1 MDKDRKKWEKQGV
14 KQRGIDRQRQT
25 ERKRKKEARGQ
36 GDSKRGRELQRK
48 RMDGWMDDC
57 HWMEGITSC
66 IFALGKA

>member
-1 MDKDRKKWEKQGV
+1 MEKDRKKWEKQGV

-48 RMDGWMDDC
+48 RMDGWKD
-57 HWMEGITSC
+57 G
-66 IFALGKA
+66 